1 VPSPGTTPGAEG
13 GAAETSAPPSAGR
26 GAETAG
32 EPAVA
37 ARTGARPAPRGGAA
51 TDPSAAIADP
61 VGLLGRLFDR
71 VGPPY
76 PDRASLEAIFDSARA
91 LWPIESL
98 GPARRG
104 EAAYVAGV
112 AAAGLGEPAQCVR
125 WVNRALTL
133 KPDSR
138 GYRVMLDNCRNG
150 AQ

>member
-1 VPSPGTTPGAEG
+1 GSREVAAADPSGSPAAPPG
-13 GAAETSAPPSAGR
+13 GAAG
-26 GAETAG
+26 
-32 EPAVA
+32 VA
-37 ARTGARPAPRGGAA
+37 
-51 TDPSAAIADP
+51 AAIADP

-76 PDRASLEAIFDSARA
+76 PERASLEAIYDSARA
-91 LWPIESL
+91 LWPIQSL

-125 WVNRALTL
+125 WVSRALTL

-138 GYRVMLDNCRNG
+138 GYRVMLDNCRSG
-150 AQ
+150 AP